1 MTIVSGS
8 AAGFVAASEAIVLHS
23 SRRTAFIAPK
33 RAVDRVVSIFG
44 SDHKNRNTRKK
55 QVGQAEARARKL
67 LLSISRVRRSAFS
80 LRA

>member
-8 AAGFVAASEAIVLHS
+8 AVGIVAGSDAIVLHS

-33 RAVDRVVSIFG
+33 RAVDRVVNIFG
-44 SDHKNRNTRKK
+44 SDRKKRSTRKE